1 MNTSHV
7 DAGND
12 GKSEYGVDYGSF
24 KWKARLEDLEQKRNV
39 DAGTIKSMQNI
50 GAPLRLLHKAKVK
63 QNITTCI
70 MALLSLRAYC

>member
-24 KWKARLEDLEQKRNV
+24 KWKARLEDLEQKKECGCRYNKIY
-39 DAGTIKSMQNI
+39 AKHWCTIAIVAQGEGEAEYNNMHNGI
-50 GAPLRLLHKAKVK
+50 AVP
-63 QNITTCI
+63 
-70 MALLSLRAYC
+70 